1 MKINLTLLVIVL
13 ALLTAC
19 AKNIDGEDTAI
30 RTDNEIITNV
40 ETAVA
45 SDDSALETDMG
56 EIYGLALDAFL
67 PLGDGLTDNMKYIA
81 IDMSN
86 LKDLSE
92 GDKEQVLRHFSKYDV
107 NVMDITL
114 EQLEKEGQVKDA
126 RSLEGILLRVENSEI
141 LGNKIIIE
149 GSLFKSAK
157 GAIGTS
163 VTLEF
168 LDDKWQVTKASDT
181 WMS

>member
-1 MKINLTLLVIVL
+1 MKINLTLVVIVL
-13 ALLTAC
+13 TLLTAC
-19 AKNIDGEDTAI
+19 AKNVDGEDTAS
-30 RTDNEIITNV
+30 RTDNDIITNV
-40 ETAVA
+40 EMAVA
-45 SDDSALETDMG
+45 SDSALQTNMV
-56 EIYGLALDAFL
+56 EIYGLALDAFIS
-67 PLGDGLTDNMKYIA
+67 LGDGLTDKMKYIA

-86 LKDLSE
+86 LKDISE
-92 GDKEQVLRHFSKYDV
+92 EDKDQVLRHFSKYDV

-114 EQLEKEGQVKDA
+114 EQLEKEGRVKDA

-141 LGNKIIIE
+141 YENKIIIE

-163 VTLEF
+163 VILEY

-181 WMS
+181 WVS